1 MLFAGVR
8 NMDCT
13 VSGTTRCI
21 YYVKDFRILFFYIL
35 VWFHH
40 LTSSTTV
47 TALFIST
54 VTLWLTARLMRR
66 VTTIACSSNN
76 TVNRNILLLYE
87 VIFFPLGCYCSFW
100 SVLKMVEYVK
110 MSPTETSVAAVL
122 IAKNTVYTKYRRC
135 SECRD
140 CLLTLEV

>member
-8 NMDCT
+8 NMDCR

-110 MSPTETSVAAVL
+110 MSPTETSVTAVL